1 MPSSRNRPSGFRF
14 VTRRDFGESEW
25 NDFWRT
31 SLGRQF
37 WQQWDVC
44 EALDR
49 WDDRRDASFAVISPR
64 GVVAAI
70 LPGTVQDDKARG
82 VSRLRTF
89 FSLGGLAYSPDV
101 RDMDGLARQ
110 VLRITS
116 HSCKSDVSII
126 DPRPFGPGLK
136 RTPSQ
141 VAPLASHMIGIDR
154 AQWIS
159 TLAQPV
165 DSLWKAM
172 EGRSRTTVRKAERS
186 GVKIRIAGHE
196 DLGAVVRIHHESLIR
211 NGQEPRT
218 PAYWHLVWER
228 MVGSGQAVCFLAE
241 IEGETI
247 GVQLFAMWEGGAYY
261 WMAATTPVGNRL
273 GANNL
278 THWEAMKWLS
288 RNGASTLVH
297 GDAILH
303 EGSKAES
310 LSRFRQ
316 SFGGEMRRYAM
327 FHRFGASPRGLLARL
342 GSSVRSR

>member
-1 MPSSRNRPSGFRF
+1 MARNVNRPSDLRF
-14 VTRRDFGESEW
+14 VTRRDLGEAEW
-25 NDFWRT
+25 NAFWH
-31 SLGRQF
+31 SSFGRQF
-37 WQQWDVC
+37 WQQWDIC

-49 WDDRRDASFAVISPR
+49 WDDRRDASFAVIDPR
-64 GVVAAI
+64 GAVAAI

-82 VSRLRTF
+82 ISRLRTF
-89 FSLGGLAYSPDV
+89 FSLGGLAYSPDL
-101 RDMDGLARQ
+101 RDIDGLARQ
-110 VLRITS
+110 VLQGAAYS
-116 HSCKSDVSII
+116 SKSDVFTI

-141 VAPLASHMIGIDR
+141 VAPLASQMIKIDR
-154 AQWIS
+154 AQWVS

-165 DSLWKAM
+165 GSLWKAM
-172 EGRSRTTVRKAERS
+172 EGRSRTAVRKAERS
-186 GVKIRIAGHE
+186 GVKVRMAGHE
-196 DLGAVVRIHHESLIR
+196 DLGTVVRIHHESLIR

-218 PAYWHLVWER
+218 LAYWHLVWER

-288 RNGASTLVH
+288 RNGASALVH
-297 GDAILH
+297 GDAIVH

-316 SFGGEMRRYAM
+316 SFGGETRRYAM
-327 FHRFGASPRGLLARL
+327 FHRFGASPRGLLAKL
-342 GSSVRSR
+342 GSRVRSK